1 MVTIINDPKI
11 VGRFF
16 IFQFRLEHIIV
27 QHRIEIPRYVE
38 VITGHQG
45 NAHLIRTLTST
56 YNYIFFQNKYTYNQ
70 PIIKNTTLKVYLYLL
85 NFLHYLNYKKY
96 GTIYGL

>member
-11 VGRFF
+11 IGRLF

-38 VITGHQG
+38 VITGHQS

-56 YNYIFFQNKYTYNQ
+56 YNYIFFKNKYTYNQ
-70 PIIKNTTLKVYLYLL
+70 PIIKNAILKVYLYLL
-85 NFLHYLNYKKY
+85 NPVHYRNNKIY